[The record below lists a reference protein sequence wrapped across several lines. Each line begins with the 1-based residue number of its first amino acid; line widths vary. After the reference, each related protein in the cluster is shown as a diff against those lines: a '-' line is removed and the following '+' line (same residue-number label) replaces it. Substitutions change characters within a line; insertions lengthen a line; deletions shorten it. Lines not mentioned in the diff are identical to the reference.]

1 MKTKTRAGNKRT
13 KTVTAV
19 SVGSGR
25 FVSLSAEDIRTLKE
39 AGGRRGYALPRFNP
53 RTGTMLTAQWRSW
66 QKLQRNRLAQ
76 IEGSGEAD
84 DLILTDLGKRVARQA
99 NIKDEPRPRKF

>member
-1 MKTKTRAGNKRT
+1 
-13 KTVTAV
+13 
-19 SVGSGR
+19 
-25 FVSLSAEDIRTLKE
+25 
-39 AGGRRGYALPRFNP
+39 
-53 RTGTMLTAQWRSW
+53 MLTAQWRSW

-99 NIKDEPRPRKF
+99 NKTDQP